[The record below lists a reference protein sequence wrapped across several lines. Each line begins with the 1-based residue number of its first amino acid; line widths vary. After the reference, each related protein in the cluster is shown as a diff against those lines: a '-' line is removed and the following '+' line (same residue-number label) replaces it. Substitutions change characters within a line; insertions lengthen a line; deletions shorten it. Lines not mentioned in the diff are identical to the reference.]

1 MNSMNIIERQKL
13 VAMRVVEK
21 MQHEFQQ

>member
-1 MNSMNIIERQKL
+1 MNSMNVIERQKL

-21 MQHEFQQ
+21 MQHEFQ